1 VHLAHRWYG
10 EQGDL
15 LYEETLWSQAEQ
27 AATMEHSDRR

>member
-15 LYEETLWSQAEQ
+15 LYEETLWSEAEQ
-27 AATMEHSDRR
+27 ATTAGQPDRR